1 MTMNAKFK
9 NNALLLFLV
18 LVALPQAWAQDKTTK
33 IKERFNVNDDVNI
46 NLDVQNTDIVFE
58 DWNKDEVEIEA
69 YLETDG
75 LSDDEIARLK
85 DNWRMNVQG
94 NSNMIRINSVAQSG
108 GIAFGAMPMGG
119 MDEIIRSSMSIMQPV
134 MKNMVGPLLEGFAGK
149 PLPQEY
155 YKGMSDIKFDYDAY
169 KRDGEKYIK
178 EYNRKVEEN
187 FGKDFDDAMKEWG
200 KENSQLMKNWESQ
213 MGKNMG
219 LPESPFGTTRNL
231 DFDPDTYGKDKKAY
245 VAKLNKKY
253 GSSASVKDV
262 DKWLVEM
269 EAWGDDLGKGMER
282 EERRLERVKLA
293 LARGDAPILEEYLVP
308 VLNLSENFNKV
319 KKNFSNLGIT
329 TGKVT
334 LNLSKMMKTKEKS
347 VTVLTKGIEFLF
359 KKNKVTYIKGQAS
372 FKSNNEIIVQEK
384 NSQKIYRANHI
395 IISTGSEPTSL
406 PGIKIDEKII
416 VSSTGALSFNK
427 VPKELVI
434 IGGGYIGLEMGSVW
448 KRLGSNVTVIEFMDH
463 IIPGMDNDISGEFL
477 KILKKQ
483 GINFK
488 LDSKV
493 TAVSLVRDKAIVDY
507 INNKTGI
514 REKIKADKVLVAVG
528 RKANTEGLNLAKA
541 SVKNDIQG
549 NIQIDKKFQT
559 SVKNIYA
566 IGDVIKGPMLAH
578 KAEEEGIAVAEIIAG
593 QSGHVNYDAIPSVI
607 YTSPE
612 VASVGKTEQQL
623 IKENIKYKIGKFPFM
638 ANSRAKVINETEGF
652 VKILAEEKTDKVLG
666 VHIIGP
672 HAGDMIAEMV
682 LAMEFGASSEDIA
695 RTCHA
700 HPTYSE
706 AIKEAALAIDKRSIH
721 S

>member
-1 MTMNAKFK
+1 MSET
-9 NNALLLFLV
+9 
-18 LVALPQAWAQDKTTK
+18 
-33 IKERFNVNDDVNI
+33 
-46 NLDVQNTDIVFE
+46 FE
-58 DWNKDEVEIEA
+58 VVI
-69 YLETDG
+69 
-75 LSDDEIARLK
+75 I
-85 DNWRMNVQG
+85 
-94 NSNMIRINSVAQSG
+94 G
-108 GIAFGAMPMGG
+108 GGPGG
-119 MDEIIRSSMSIMQPV
+119 YVCAIRSAQLGFKTACIES
-134 MKNMVGPLLEGFAGK
+134 KNTLGGTCLNVGCIPSKSL
-149 PLPQEY
+149 
-155 YKGMSDIKFDYDAY
+155 
-169 KRDGEKYIK
+169 
-178 EYNRKVEEN
+178 
-187 FGKDFDDAMKEWG
+187 
-200 KENSQLMKNWESQ
+200 
-213 MGKNMG
+213 
-219 LPESPFGTTRNL
+219 
-231 DFDPDTYGKDKKAY
+231 
-245 VAKLNKKY
+245 
-253 GSSASVKDV
+253 
-262 DKWLVEM
+262 
-269 EAWGDDLGKGMER
+269 
-282 EERRLERVKLA
+282 
-293 LARGDAPILEEYLVP
+293 
-308 VLNLSENFNKV
+308 LNLSENFNKA

-427 VPKELVI
+427 VPKKLVI

-448 KRLGSNVTVIEFMDH
+448 KRLGSNVTVIEFLDH
-463 IIPGMDNDISGEFL
+463 IVTGMDKDISIEFL

-483 GINFK
+483 EINFK
-488 LDSKV
+488 LNSKV
-493 TAVSLVRDKAIVDY
+493 TAVSVVKGKAVVDY
-507 INNKTGI
+507 TSKETSA
-514 REKIKADKVLVAVG
+514 RKKIEADKVLVAVG
-528 RKANTEGLNLAKA
+528 RKPNTEGLNLKKM
-541 SVKNDIQG
+541 SIKCDNQGRIQVD
-549 NIQIDKKFQT
+549 NKFQT
-559 SVKNIYA
+559 SIKNIYA

-593 QSGHVNYDAIPSVI
+593 QSGHVNYNIIPGVI

-623 IKENIKYKIGKFPFM
+623 INENIKYKIGKFPFM

-666 VHIIGP
+666 VHIVGP

-706 AIKEAALAIDKRSIH
+706 AIKEAALAVDKRPIH